1 MILQARIPY
10 DLSQMKPLPGIAP
23 LDPADWLKVDD
34 AYAEQMAERERLLAT
49 RREAVLAIELEAMPA
64 ARELLDVV
72 LAHLPASYARV
83 GEQVTRPDG
92 VVVTLDRSDPMGTLG
107 VLVQEDLCLLQKRG
121 DEHVLTGA
129 VLCFPSGWRLADKV
143 SRPLSIIH
151 VPIPEYDDNI
161 GRRVQRLFDGVQ
173 VGRPLMRVNRLYH
186 DNPALF
192 QPGPRLSNS
201 DRANPATAPYLRS
214 ERQCLT
220 RLPETQ
226 AVVFSIHTY
235 VIERGPDTP

>member
-10 DLSQMKPLPGIAP
+10 DLTEMKPLPGIAP
-23 LDPADWLKVDD
+23 LDPSSWLKVDD
-34 AYAEQMAERERLLAT
+34 AYAEQMAERARLLST
-49 RREAVLAIELEAMPA
+49 QREAVLAIEPEAMA
-64 ARELLDVV
+64 AAQELLEVV
-72 LAHLPASYARV
+72 LAHLPGGFART
-83 GEQVTRPDG
+83 GEVVTRPDG
-92 VVVTLDRSDPMGTLG
+92 VQVTLDRQDPMGTLG

-129 VLCFPSGWRLADKV
+129 VLCFPAGWRLADKV

-151 VPIPEYDDNI
+151 VPIPEYDENI
-161 GRRVQRLFDGVQ
+161 GRRVQRLFDGI
-173 VGRPLMRVNRLYH
+173 RPGKPLVRVNRLFH

-192 QPGPRLSNS
+192 QPGPRRSNA

-214 ERQCLT
+214 ERQCLL

-235 VIERGPDTP
+235 VIARGPDTP